1 MKWSSYPPFPSAS
14 FRPRKAVLSSIGLLA
29 LSNVGL
35 AHEPEPLPVTVVTG
49 RADSLLRI
57 ADTASEGFIGRDHL
71 DRRPLL
77 RPGEILETVPGLLV
91 TQHSGAG
98 KANQFFLRGF
108 NLDHGTDFATS
119 LGGVP
124 LNLPSHAHGQG
135 YTDLNFLIP
144 ELVGTVHFRK
154 GPSAAEV
161 GDFGSAG
168 AADLGYLRRLE
179 RGFATVGGGSFGYAR
194 LVAAD
199 SRKVGEGDLLYAV
212 EGLHE
217 DGPWTVPS
225 DYRKVNA
232 VVGYDRGTN
241 ERGWNVTAMA
251 YAGEWTA
258 TDQIPSRAGIGI
270 FDSIDPTDGGDSR
283 RFSLQGDWHGE
294 SDRHRTHLLAY
305 AVGYELD
312 LYSNFTYRLASPDG
326 DQFEQRDRRAIV
338 GAKAAHTWI
347 HGLGERDS
355 ETTFGLQVR
364 SDFIENGLFSTVG
377 RERVT
382 KRDHAGNPIPSTTR
396 EDRLTES
403 ALAPWAENRT
413 RWNDWLRTT
422 AGIRAD
428 VYGVD
433 NTSDQAVNS
442 GRREATIASPRG
454 GVVFGPWAE
463 TELYLGGG
471 LGFHSNDGRG
481 ATTRMDPA
489 SGTAVTPADLLV
501 RTTGAEVGVRTV
513 AAPGLQS
520 TVSLWWLDIDSEL
533 LFVGDAGAT
542 EASRPSRRF
551 GIEFA
556 NYWTPLKW
564 LTLDADLSVS
574 QARFRD
580 EDPAGDRI
588 PGSVGTVFAAGVAV
602 QELEMLPGFF
612 ASLRLRQFGPRA
624 LVEDGSERSRTTLLL
639 NAQVGCRF
647 GSRWTLTADV
657 FNLLDRRDD
666 DITYFYPSRLPGE
679 VAGPDDGGY
688 NDRHFHPVEP
698 VSFRVALTGR
708 F

>member
-14 FRPRKAVLSSIGLLA
+14 FLPRKAVLSSVGLLA
-29 LSNVGL
+29 LSGVGF
-35 AHEPEPLPVTVVTG
+35 AHEPEPLPTAVVTG

-212 EGLHE
+212 EGMHE

-294 SDRHRTHLLAY
+294 SDRHPPICSPTRWATNWISTRTSPTGWRART
-305 AVGYELD
+305 ATS
-312 LYSNFTYRLASPDG
+312 SNSATDA
-326 DQFEQRDRRAIV
+326 
-338 GAKAAHTWI
+338 
-347 HGLGERDS
+347 
-355 ETTFGLQVR
+355 
-364 SDFIENGLFSTVG
+364 
-377 RERVT
+377 
-382 KRDHAGNPIPSTTR
+382 PSSGPR
-396 EDRLTES
+396 
-403 ALAPWAENRT
+403 PRT
-413 RWNDWLRTT
+413 RGSTDWANGIPRPPSACRCAATSSRT
-422 AGIRAD
+422 
-428 VYGVD
+428 
-433 NTSDQAVNS
+433 
-442 GRREATIASPRG
+442 AS
-454 GVVFGPWAE
+454 
-463 TELYLGGG
+463 
-471 LGFHSNDGRG
+471 
-481 ATTRMDPA
+481 
-489 SGTAVTPADLLV
+489 
-501 RTTGAEVGVRTV
+501 
-513 AAPGLQS
+513 
-520 TVSLWWLDIDSEL
+520 
-533 LFVGDAGAT
+533 
-542 EASRPSRRF
+542 SRP
-551 GIEFA
+551 
-556 NYWTPLKW
+556 
-564 LTLDADLSVS
+564 LDAN
-574 QARFRD
+574 
-580 EDPAGDRI
+580 G
-588 PGSVGTVFAAGVAV
+588 
-602 QELEMLPGFF
+602 
-612 ASLRLRQFGPRA
+612 
-624 LVEDGSERSRTTLLL
+624 
-639 NAQVGCRF
+639 
-647 GSRWTLTADV
+647 
-657 FNLLDRRDD
+657 
-666 DITYFYPSRLPGE
+666 
-679 VAGPDDGGY
+679 
-688 NDRHFHPVEP
+688 
-698 VSFRVALTGR
+698 
-708 F
+708 